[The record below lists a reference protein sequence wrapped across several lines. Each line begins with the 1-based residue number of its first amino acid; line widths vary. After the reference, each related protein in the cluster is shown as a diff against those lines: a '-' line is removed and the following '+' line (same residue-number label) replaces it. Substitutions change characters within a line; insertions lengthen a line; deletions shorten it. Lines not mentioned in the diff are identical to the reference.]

1 MTRTA
6 RDSAAKGTER
16 ERDARESQH
25 DPSEQGSSDLPA
37 PGGDAAP
44 PLFESLDPRT
54 GEVAGRHSLH
64 GRTEVG
70 EAVAAAER
78 AQRWWAEL
86 GFAGRKQR
94 LDAWRKLLVRR
105 LDEAAEVICSETGK
119 PLDDARL
126 ELVLV
131 VDHLHWAASKAEK
144 VLGRRKVS
152 PGLLMANQAASV
164 EYQPFGVVGV
174 IGPWNYPAFTPM
186 GSIAYALA
194 AGNAVV
200 FKPSELTPAVGEWL
214 ASTFAEVVPEHP
226 VLSVVTGFGDTG
238 AALCESGV
246 DKLAFTGSTETGMR
260 VMATCARSLTPVLV
274 ECGGKDALIVGAD
287 ADLRG
292 AAEAAVWGAMS
303 NAGQTCIGV
312 ERVYVADAVADRF
325 LDLVAERARKLRPG
339 GDPSADLGPITMPS
353 QVDVIRQHVDD
364 AIDGGGR
371 AVIGGSDSVRPPFV
385 EPVVLTDVPDDADA
399 ATTETFGPTIVVTRV
414 RDIDDGVERANRSS
428 YGLGATVFSR
438 SRGEEV
444 ARRLRT
450 GMVAVNSVISFA
462 AVPALPFG
470 GVGDSG
476 FGRIHGEDG
485 LREFA
490 RPQSVTRAKFR
501 MPLNPMTFSRSSR
514 TVRRLVRL
522 VRVLRGR

>member
-6 RDSAAKGTER
+6 RGSVETTT
-16 ERDARESQH
+16 DAGSQH
-25 DPSEQGSSDLPA
+25 PA
-37 PGGDAAP
+37 SPEHST
-44 PLFESLDPRT
+44 FESLDPRT
-54 GEVAGRHSLH
+54 GEV
-64 GRTEVG
+64 VG
-70 EAVAAAER
+70 EHRLHDRNAVVETVRAAGQAH
-78 AQRWWAEL
+78 QWWAEL
-86 GFAGRKQR
+86 GFSGRKQR
-94 LDAWRKLLVRR
+94 LDAWRKILVER
-105 LDEAAEVICSETGK
+105 LDEAAEVICAETGK

-131 VDHLHWAASKAEK
+131 IDHLHWASNKAEK

-152 PGLLMANQAASV
+152 SGLLMANQAATV
-164 EYQPFGVVGV
+164 EYLPFGVVGV

-186 GSIAYALA
+186 GSIGYALA

-214 ASTFAEVVPEHP
+214 AKTFSEVVPEQP
-226 VLSVVTGFGDTG
+226 VFSVVTGFGETG

-246 DKLAFTGSTETGMR
+246 DKVAFTGSTETGKR
-260 VMATCARSLTPVLV
+260 VMAGCAQNLTPVLV
-274 ECGGKDALIVGAD
+274 ECGGKDALIVDAD
-287 ADLRG
+287 ADLRA
-292 AAEAAVWGAMS
+292 AAEAAAWGAMS

-312 ERVYVADAVADRF
+312 ERVYVVEAVADRF
-325 LDLVAERARKLRPG
+325 LELVAERARRLRPG
-339 GDPSADLGPITMPS
+339 GEPTANLGPITMPS
-353 QVDVIRQHVDD
+353 QVDVIRRHVDG
-364 AIDGGGR
+364 ALEQGGR
-371 AVIGGSDSVRPPFV
+371 AVVGGSQSVRPPFV
-385 EPVVLTDVPDDADA
+385 EPIVLTEVPDDAEA
-399 ATTETFGPTIVVTRV
+399 VTEETFGPAIVIQRV
-414 RDIDDGVERANRSS
+414 RDADEGVERANRSR

-438 SRGEEV
+438 GRGAEL
-444 ARRLRT
+444 ARRMRA

-490 RPQSVTRAKFR
+490 RPQSVTRTKYR
-501 MPLNPMTFSRSSR
+501 MPLNPMTFNRSGR

-522 VRVLRGR
+522 VRLMRGR